1 VATGF
6 SPGSND
12 GPDHIIRD
20 LDAHS
25 WVEVYFPHIG
35 WVTFEP
41 TPSDSPARLQLT
53 DTVRAQSTPAG
64 NRPAASST
72 GDRVSDPTA
81 GGSAATTAG
90 QGTDATPWIA
100 GGGVVLLTVAMAGLL
115 AVLRRRRLVRSGDPE
130 LEELRIALARTGRP
144 VTPTTTLHRLEQL
157 LGGSD
162 GELGYLESLRLNRYG
177 PGAAPPT
184 PAQRR
189 ALRRALSAGLG
200 WRARMTALWALPPH
214 PRELLEAL
222 RPRRRRP
229 YTG

>member
-1 VATGF
+1 VGK
-6 SPGSND
+6 
-12 GPDHIIRD
+12 DHVIRD

-25 WVEVYFPHIG
+25 WVEVYFPSIG
-35 WVTFEP
+35 WVTFDP
-41 TPSDSPARLQLT
+41 TPSDSPARSQLT
-53 DTVRAQSTPAG
+53 DTVRAQS
-64 NRPAASST
+64 AAPGAQRKVKST

-81 GGSAATTAG
+81 GGTAATQSG
-90 QGTDATPWIA
+90 PGGDATPWIA
-100 GGGVVLLTVAMAGLL
+100 AGGAAALVLLLTVLL
-115 AVLRRRRLVRSGDPE
+115 ALLRRRRLVRSGDPQ

-144 VTPTTTLHRLEQL
+144 VTPRTTLHRLEQL

-162 GELGYLESLRLNRYG
+162 GELGYLESLRLDRYG
-177 PGAAPPT
+177 PGAPPPT

-200 WRARMTALWALPPH
+200 WRMRITALWALPPH
-214 PRELLEAL
+214 PREVLDAL